1 MAKQLFNYGNHS
13 DDGMVHDHNE
23 DSLVFFTA
31 PLGACF
37 VICDGVGGNAGGEIA
52 SQLACDIIKET
63 LQASTRMMDPTDA
76 IRQALERANNVIRA
90 KRVEVP
96 ALNDTATTCVL
107 LLLDS
112 ADDSKGWVAHV
123 GDSRAYVLRR
133 NIIRKLTRDHSRVM
147 KMVAHGLIT
156 EEEARDHPQSNII
169 ERSLG
174 SDEIL
179 QPDIKEI
186 TVYKNDRYILC
197 SDGVSDMMR
206 DEEILASSESSSI
219 EDLPKILIDIANKRG
234 GPDNSTAF
242 SVEILRGAKSPKP
255 PKPKKQP
262 EAKGSSS
269 SSSIKTILLS
279 FFSGVIATLLVMAL
293 LPYLNHEDPL
303 VTQEVDLEDPQGEID
318 EDPTISPVDTHITD
332 LDEVNEDN
340 LGTDFLWT
348 QLVDSLPEVEGI
360 ELPPGAVIE
369 VFSGEDTSQFTVSVT
384 FNTED
389 PPSLDELYDHFAGWV
404 DFGLEIESEGQENDS
419 SFSVSFVSITDI
431 GSIVCTGSLSEDGSV
446 TVSITNKPS
455 PVVEASQG
463 IPLPE
468 GWPEGF
474 TLPVDWESSITD
486 EDSLIIALIY
496 AEENASLAVRGL
508 HEHFSE
514 WAEQNGWIVE
524 PPLVSD
530 ESFTCQITSS
540 TNSTNDTLNYE
551 GSIDSL
557 GTGAAITITWNP
569 ADTGESVSDQ

>member
-1 MAKQLFNYGNHS
+1 MAKLLYNYGNHS
-13 DDGMVHDHNE
+13 DDGMVYDHNE

-52 SQLACDIIKET
+52 SQLACETIKET

-76 IRQALERANNVIRA
+76 IRQALEGANNAIRA

-96 ALNDTATTCVL
+96 ALSDTACTCVL
-107 LLLDS
+107 LLLD
-112 ADDSKGWVAHV
+112 ATDDSKGWVAHV
-123 GDSRAYVLRR
+123 GDSRVYVLRR
-133 NIIRKLTRDHSRVM
+133 NTIRKLTRDHSRVM
-147 KMVAHGLIT
+147 EMVAHGLIT
-156 EEEARDHPQSNII
+156 EEEARNHPQSNII
-169 ERSLG
+169 IRSLG
-174 SDEIL
+174 SHEIL
-179 QPDIKEI
+179 KPDIKEI

-262 EAKGSSS
+262 KAKGSSS

-293 LPYLNHEDPL
+293 LPYLIPAA
-303 VTQEVDLEDPQGEID
+303 TPEVDLEESPVVID
-318 EDPTISPVDTHITD
+318 EDSTLTSVDTLITD
-332 LDEVNEDN
+332 QEDIV
-340 LGTDFLWT
+340 DSVSDPLWM
-348 QLVDSLPEVEGI
+348 QLVARSPEVEGI
-360 ELPPGAVIE
+360 ELPPGAAIE
-369 VFSGEDTSQFTVSVT
+369 LISGEITSQFEVSVT
-384 FNTED
+384 FSTEAD
-389 PPSLDELYDHFAGWV
+389 PLSIDDLYDHFAGWV
-404 DFGLEIESEGQENDS
+404 DFGLEIAPEGQENDS

-431 GSIVCTGSLSEDGSV
+431 GSIVCTGSLSDDGSITVFV
-446 TVSITNKPS
+446 TNELNS
-455 PVVEASQG
+455 EDLQG
-463 IPLPE
+463 MLLPE
-468 GWPEGF
+468 GWPEGL
-474 TLPVDWESSITD
+474 TLPVDWESSFTD
-486 EDSLIIALIY
+486 EDSLIIAMVY
-496 AEENASLAVRGL
+496 AEENASSAVRGL

-524 PPLVSD
+524 LPLGSD

-540 TNSTNDTLNYE
+540 ANDTLSYE
-551 GSIDSL
+551 GTIDSSEIEA
-557 GTGAAITITWNP
+557 TITITWNP
-569 ADTGESVSDQ
+569 VDPANPAEDQ